1 MCALLLLPQKVHFF
15 FFLVIPRP
23 LMSDCSTSL
32 ITVRLE
38 VIEAWD
44 KEKAHVHSK

>member
-1 MCALLLLPQKVHFF
+1 MCALLLLPQEFS
-15 FFLVIPRP
+15 FLLIPRP
-23 LMSDCSTSL
+23 LMSDYSTSI

-38 VIEAWD
+38 VIEARD